1 LEFHQPPAASRQ
13 LPEMILPDEKNI
25 FQKIREDDREAF
37 KNLFDTYY
45 ASLCHYASHY
55 LNDDALSE
63 EVVQELFVKIWEKR
77 LSLEI
82 DTSVR
87 NYLFRSVRNG
97 CLNQIQHDKV
107 RQLHGRKLKEAL
119 MCEDPAADY
128 LITPEMIMKLE
139 EGIESLP
146 EKRREIF
153 RLSREEGLKYR
164 EIAEKL
170 EISVKTVEAQM
181 GLALKTLR
189 QKIGSLI
196 LFFFSKNQI

>member
-1 LEFHQPPAASRQ
+1 LEFHQPPAVSCQ

-25 FQKIREDDREAF
+25 FRKIREDDREAF

-77 LSLEI
+77 KSLDI
-82 DTSVR
+82 DSSVK

-97 CLNQIQHDKV
+97 SLNQIQHDKV

-119 MCEDPAADY
+119 MSEDPAADY
-128 LITPEMIMKLE
+128 LIPPEMILKLE

-170 EISVKTVEAQM
+170 QISVKTVEVQM
-181 GLALKTLR
+181 GLALKNLR
-189 QKIGSLI
+189 QKIGSFVLLLFLI
-196 LFFFSKNQI
+196 KK